1 LQLETVVNLA
11 SPELKA
17 LLQRCREAP
26 ADDMPRLVLADWL
39 DENEE
44 SDRATFIRVQIAL
57 SHPTAD
63 ALQQQEWKRLEQGL
77 LRSHADEWFGDLQ
90 SIHNGLRY
98 TDDPPRRPNP
108 FNWDGTTRFVRGFIH
123 YEMLSQNW
131 LLDPS
136 LRNWLRSPAGDW
148 LEQVNLIR
156 LTPEAFERC
165 TIPPEY
171 SGKIKLNLSG
181 QPGTYFDLETSARLS
196 SRVEFSVQDWQRFF
210 RSSNFLAVRSLTT
223 DGGLTFLNQ
232 LGQADVRRLVA
243 LKIRNSES
251 SEAAARIL
259 VTIPFQSLSSLDF
272 GPVSETALRAVVACP
287 YLRNLTEWNLIGS
300 PIGDA
305 GLVALCESPLAE
317 SLSEVSFPNTGIGDV
332 GIQALVQS
340 PLFAKMNS
348 PSLNLMMNQIGNVGV
363 QALAESEQLL
373 RYRELVLRENRCGDD
388 GVGALANSE
397 FAANLTYIDFWRN
410 RIGDAGA
417 VALASGDQL
426 GKVADLCVKENRIG
440 SDGMAALFERFGERA
455 KV

>member
-1 LQLETVVNLA
+1 MNAA

-17 LLQRCREAP
+17 LLKRCRDAP

-44 SDRATFIRVQIAL
+44 SDRATFVRVQIAL

-63 ALQQQEWKRLEQGL
+63 AVQQQQWKGLEQNL
-77 LRSHADEWFGDLQ
+77 LRMHADEWFGDLKPIL
-90 SIHNGLRY
+90 SDFRY
-98 TDDPPRRPNP
+98 RNEPARRPNP
-108 FNWDGTTRFVRGFIH
+108 FVWDGNMKFLRGFILFDL
-123 YEMLSQNW
+123 LSQDW

-148 LEQVNLIR
+148 LEQVNLSR

-181 QPGTYFDLETSARLS
+181 QPGTYFDLETSSRLS
-196 SRVEFSVQDWQRFF
+196 SPVEFSVQDWQRFF
-210 RSSNFLAVRSLTT
+210 RSTNFLSVRSLTT

-232 LGQADVRRLVA
+232 LGQADVRQLVS

-251 SEAAARIL
+251 GEAAARVL
-259 VTIPFQSLSSLDF
+259 VTIPFESLSSLDF
-272 GPVSETALRAVVACP
+272 GPVSEAALRAVVACP

-305 GLVALCESPLAE
+305 GLVALCQSPLAE
-317 SLSEVSFPNTGIGDV
+317 SLSEVSFPNSGIGDA
-332 GIQALVQS
+332 GIQALVRS
-340 PLFAKMNS
+340 PLFAKLNS
-348 PSLNLMMNQIGNVGV
+348 PSLNLMMNRIGDAGV
-363 QALAESEQLL
+363 QALAESDQLL
-373 RYRELVLRENRCGDD
+373 RYRELVLRENHCGDD
-388 GVGALANSE
+388 GVAALANSE

-417 VALASGDQL
+417 VAVADGGQL
-426 GKVADLCVKENRIG
+426 GKVADFCLKENMIG
-440 SDGMAALFERFGERA
+440 PDGAAALFERFGERV

>member
-1 LQLETVVNLA
+1 MNRA

-39 DENEE
+39 DENGE
-44 SDRATFIRVQIAL
+44 SDRATFVRVQIAL

-63 ALQQQEWKRLEQGL
+63 AVQQQEWKSLEQSL
-77 LRSHADEWFGDLQ
+77 LRAHADEWFGDLQ
-90 SIHNGLRY
+90 SILSRLRY
-98 TDDPPRRPNP
+98 SNESTGGLNP
-108 FNWDGTTRFVRGFIH
+108 FAWDGSKTFLRGFIH
-123 YEMLSQNW
+123 FQMFSQSW
-131 LLDPS
+131 LLDPD

-148 LEQVNLIR
+148 LEQVNLSR
-156 LTPEAFERC
+156 LTPEAFEQC

-181 QPGTYFDLETSARLS
+181 QPGTYCDLQTSARLS
-196 SRVEFSVQDWQRFF
+196 SPVEFSVQDWQRFF
-210 RSSNFLAVRSLTT
+210 RSSNFLSVRSLTT

-232 LGQADVRRLVA
+232 LGQADVRRLVS

-259 VTIPFQSLSSLDF
+259 TTIPFESLSSLDF

-287 YLRNLTEWNLIGS
+287 YLRNLTEWNLTGS

-305 GLVALCESPLAE
+305 GMVALCESSLAE
-317 SLSEVSFPNTGIGDV
+317 SLSEVSFQNTAIGDV
-332 GIQALVQS
+332 GIQALVRS

-348 PSLNLMMNQIGNVGV
+348 ARLNLMMNRIGDIGV

-373 RYRELVLRENRCGDD
+373 RYRELVLRENRCGDV
-388 GVGALANSE
+388 GVAALADSE
-397 FAANLTYIDFWRN
+397 FGANLTYIDFWRN
-410 RIGDAGA
+410 RIADAGA
-417 VALASGDQL
+417 VALAGGEQL
-426 GKVADLCVKENRIG
+426 GKVADLCVKENAIG
-440 SDGMAALFERFGERA
+440 PDGAAALFERFGERA

>member
-1 LQLETVVNLA
+1 MNPA

-44 SDRATFIRVQIAL
+44 SDRATFVRVQIAL

-63 ALQQQEWKRLEQGL
+63 AVQQREWKSLEQSL
-77 LRSHADEWFGDLQ
+77 LRAHADEWFGDLQ
-90 SIHNGLRY
+90 PILNGLRY
-98 TDDPPRRPNP
+98 SNESAVIPNP
-108 FNWDGTTRFVRGFIH
+108 VVWDGIMKFLRGFIH
-123 YEMLSQNW
+123 FEMFSQSW
-131 LLDPS
+131 LVDPG

-148 LEQVNLIR
+148 LEQVNLSR

-165 TIPPEY
+165 TIPTEY

-181 QPGTYFDLETSARLS
+181 QPGTYFDLETSERLS
-196 SRVEFSVQDWQRFF
+196 SRVEFSVQDWRRFF
-210 RSSNFLAVRSLTT
+210 RSSNFLSVRSLTT

-251 SEAAARIL
+251 GEAAARVL
-259 VTIPFQSLSSLDF
+259 ATIPFESLSSLDF
-272 GPVSETALRAVVACP
+272 GPVSETSLRAVVACP
-287 YLRNLTEWNLIGS
+287 YLRNLTGWNLIGS

-305 GLVALCESPLAE
+305 GMVSLCESPLAE
-317 SLSEVSFPNTGIGDV
+317 SLSEVSFPNTAIGDA
-332 GIQALVQS
+332 GIQALVRS

-348 PSLNLMMNQIGNVGV
+348 PSLNLMMNRIGDVGV

-373 RYRELVLRENRCGDD
+373 RYRELVLRENSCGDV
-388 GVGALANSE
+388 GVAALANSE

-417 VALASGDQL
+417 VALADGEQL

-440 SDGMAALFERFGERA
+440 PDGAAALFERFGERA
-455 KV
+455 KT